1 MLQFITCPGKGKYT
15 PVEQIRLVIEGG
27 CRWVEIDMPDAPDNE
42 VRNVAMDV
50 IRECQDTNTYL
61 IIHGHIDV
69 VDELKVSGIRVGS
82 LEEGRAA
89 RERLGAHAI
98 IGVDATDA
106 ETVKQLRKFDLDY
119 ASMPISAP
127 DSLAAIIADVRGAG
141 CEQPVVASADVT
153 IDNLEEFISA
163 GASGIAVGDAIAE
176 AEDPMLYTGK
186 ILEKLLHIKP

>member
-61 IIHGHIDV
+61 IIRGHIDV

-82 LEEGRAA
+82 LEEGKAA
-89 RERLGAHAI
+89 RER
-98 IGVDATDA
+98 
-106 ETVKQLRKFDLDY
+106 
-119 ASMPISAP
+119 
-127 DSLAAIIADVRGAG
+127 
-141 CEQPVVASADVT
+141 
-153 IDNLEEFISA
+153 
-163 GASGIAVGDAIAE
+163 
-176 AEDPMLYTGK
+176 
-186 ILEKLLHIKP
+186 

>member
-1 MLQFITCPGKGKYT
+1 MLQFITCPGKGQYT

-61 IIHGHIDV
+61 IIRGHIDV

-82 LEEGRAA
+82 LEEGKAA
-89 RERLGAHAI
+89 RERLGAHVI
-98 IGVDATDA
+98 IGVDVTDA
-106 ETVKQLRKFDLDY
+106 DTVKQLKKLDLDY
-119 ASMPISAP
+119 ASMPVSAP
-127 DSLAAIIADVRGAG
+127 DSLAAIISDVRGSG
-141 CEQPVVASADVT
+141 CEEPIVASAGVT
-153 IDNLEEFISA
+153 LDNLEEFINA
-163 GASGIAVGDAIAE
+163 GVNGIAVGDAIAD

-186 ILEKLLHIKP
+186 ILEKLLNIKP

>member
-141 CEQPVVASADVT
+141 CEQPVVASAGVT